1 MIAIEKRGPASDTG
15 INILLVEDNPADVR
29 MMVEALN
36 VAEIPNRMFVVSD
49 GEEALAFLRRENA
62 FSGVPRPD
70 VIVLDLKLP
79 RKSGHEVLAA
89 VKGDADLC
97 TVPVVVLTSSRA
109 EKDMIESYRLNADGF
124 ITKPVGLNALV
135 TEVRVIQNLVKWQAT
150 WDN

>member
-109 EKDMIESYRLNADGF
+109 EKDM
-124 ITKPVGLNALV
+124 
-135 TEVRVIQNLVKWQAT
+135 
-150 WDN
+150 

>member
-1 MIAIEKRGPASDTG
+1 MIAIEKRGPASDAE

-29 MMVEALN
+29 MMVEALH

-79 RKSGHEVLAA
+79 RKSGHDVLAA

-97 TVPVVVLTSSRA
+97 AIPIVVLTSSRA

-124 ITKPVGLNALV
+124 VTKPVGLNALV
-135 TEVRVIQNLVKWQAT
+135 TEVRVIQNLVK
-150 WDN
+150 

>member
-1 MIAIEKRGPASDTG
+1 MIAIEKRGPASDAE

-62 FSGVPRPD
+62 FSGAPRPD

-79 RKSGHEVLAA
+79 RKSGHDVLAA

-97 TVPVVVLTSSRA
+97 AIPIVVLTSSRA

-124 ITKPVGLNALV
+124 VTKPVGLNALV
-135 TEVRVIQNLVKWQAT
+135 TEVRVIQNLVK
-150 WDN
+150 